1 MSALGT
7 LLFPVKTEIKSV
19 KQCIMSTRIIKKE
32 TSDGFYQR
40 IYIQINIVKY
50 CVCNVGGLV
59 GSNISLFVKCVFPE
73 VFIVWF
79 SI

>member
-1 MSALGT
+1 
-7 LLFPVKTEIKSV
+7 
-19 KQCIMSTRIIKKE
+19 MSTRIIKKE

-79 SI
+79 